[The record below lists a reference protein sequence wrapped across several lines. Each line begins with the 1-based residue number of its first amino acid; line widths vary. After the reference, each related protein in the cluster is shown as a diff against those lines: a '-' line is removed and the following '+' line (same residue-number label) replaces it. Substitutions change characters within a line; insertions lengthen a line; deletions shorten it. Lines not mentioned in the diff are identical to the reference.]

1 MELSASILV
10 LAFIV
15 ERLVE
20 IITNIF
26 PQLNKIKVEKVN
38 VKMLLTLII
47 SLVVCIGANID
58 ILQLIEV
65 DVSMPY
71 LGNVFSAILMSGGS
85 EILHDIIDWIKAN
98 KDKAKYD

>member
-65 DVSMPY
+65 DVNMPY